1 MFMRIYL
8 LCLITGCCVLQGTA
22 QSIDSLERILA
33 RPELSTSDRIEQLN
47 LLARELTYVNPIR
60 SIEVSKQAL
69 ELASRTNNE
78 KGKAYAFRN
87 LAGAYSYYGSFYLTI
102 DNMQKAIDIF
112 ERLHDSAGVAN
123 CNISLGHTYRRLR
136 NRPNELQYHKAAYD
150 IFLRLGIPERIG
162 VTAHNLGE
170 TYFNIGDYEK
180 SFALT
185 AKAIVINDSLHNLS
199 VLSSCYKV
207 MGNLYLHRKEYEK
220 SEQNF
225 LQVLAISDKLGPLSQ
240 KQATIEAMIQ
250 LAALYEERSQQD
262 KKLQILNRA
271 ATFVK
276 ENKLTDYVEA
286 VYIQL
291 VEEYI
296 KRNNGEKA
304 REIIQ
309 AFKSTRDTL
318 TRIQLEDKNRLTL
331 GFIQLFELEKKNTQL
346 AEENRQQESRLKTRN
361 GIMTGV
367 GLFTL
372 ILLILLFLLIRNF
385 RKLKKTNQ
393 LLVKQDNIITSQN
406 SKLAELNATKDKFFS
421 VVSHDMKAPLNSLW
435 SFANLLEEKMDTL
448 QRDQILMLVRELRQ
462 HLESTTKMT
471 DNLMTWAKL
480 QMKEMTTSPAN
491 IVVSDIVTDVLNLYQ
506 EIAQTKNIKIQQQV
520 PATATVWAD
529 KNQVT
534 FIIRNLVN
542 NAVKYTSRGG
552 QILISGEKSKD
563 NKFVIKVADTGNGIQ
578 EAIITKLFTAEP
590 IHSMRGTAGE
600 QGSGLGLK
608 LCHEFTQL
616 NQGSLLVASKS
627 GQGTVFSLVLP
638 VRAEDPLQFTLL

>member
-1 MFMRIYL
+1 MFKRIYL
-8 LCLITGCCVLQGTA
+8 ICLLASCCMLQSKA
-22 QSIDSLERILA
+22 QPIDSLERILA
-33 RPELSTSDRIEQLN
+33 RPDLSTAGRVEQLN

-69 ELASRTNNE
+69 ELASRSDNE
-78 KGKAYAFRN
+78 KGKAYAYRN

-102 DNMQKAIDIF
+102 DNLQKAQEIF

-150 IFLRLGIPERIG
+150 IFLRMGIQERIG

-185 AKAIVINDSLHNLS
+185 TKAIIINDSLHNLS

-207 MGNLYLHRKEYEK
+207 MGNLYLQRKEYEK
-220 SEQNF
+220 AEQNF
-225 LQVLAISDKLGPLSQ
+225 LQVLAISDKLGALSQ

-250 LAALYEERSQQD
+250 LAALYGERAQQD
-262 KKLQILNRA
+262 KKLHILNRA
-271 ATFVK
+271 AGFVK

-291 VEEYI
+291 VDEYI

-304 REIIQ
+304 REIMQ

-318 TRIQLEDKNRLTL
+318 TKIQLEDKNRLTL
-331 GFIQLFELEKKNTQL
+331 GFIQLFELEKKNTKL
-346 AEENRQQESRLKTRN
+346 AEENRQQELRLKTRN
-361 GIMTGV
+361 GIMAGV
-367 GLFTL
+367 GLFT
-372 ILLILLFLLIRNF
+372 ITLLIMLFLLIRNF

-393 LLVKQDNIITSQN
+393 LLVKQDSIITSQN

-435 SFANLLEEKMDTL
+435 SFANLLEEKLDTL
-448 QRDQILMLVRELRQ
+448 HRDQILMLVRELRQ

-480 QMKEMTTSPAN
+480 QMKEMSTNPGNTPVKE
-491 IVVSDIVTDVLNLYQ
+491 IVDDVVALYQ
-506 EIAQTKNIKIQQQV
+506 EIAQAKDIKLQQHV
-520 PATATVWAD
+520 PEGAMLWAD

-552 QILISGEKSKD
+552 QILISGEKGKE
-563 NKFVIKVADTGNGIQ
+563 NKFVIKVTDNGNGIQ
-578 EAIITKLFTAEP
+578 DAIITKLFTAEP

-616 NQGSLLVASKS
+616 NKGSLLVASKS

-638 VRAEDPLQFTLL
+638 TGPSDKQTAPVR

>member
-1 MFMRIYL
+1 MRVIFIYL
-8 LCLITGCCVLQGTA
+8 ISCCITFQVAA

-33 RPELSTSDRIEQLN
+33 RPELSNAERVEQLN

-112 ERLHDSAGVAN
+112 ERLNDSAGVAN

-170 TYFNIGDYEK
+170 TYLNIGDYDK
-180 SFALT
+180 SFTLT

-207 MGNLYLHRKEYEK
+207 MGNLYLQRKEYEK
-220 SEQNF
+220 AEQNF
-225 LQVLAISDKLGPLSQ
+225 LQVLSISDKLGALSQ

-250 LAALYEERSQQD
+250 LAALYDQREQQD
-262 KKLQILNRA
+262 KKLQLLNRA
-271 ATFVK
+271 AAFVK

-309 AFKSTRDTL
+309 VFKSTRDSL
-318 TRIQLEDKNRLTL
+318 TKIQLEDKNRLTL
-331 GFIQLFELEKKNTQL
+331 GFIQLFELEKKNNQL
-346 AEENRQQESRLKTRN
+346 AEENRQQELRLKTRN
-361 GIMTGV
+361 GMMAGV

-393 LLVKQDNIITSQN
+393 LLVRQDNIITTQN

-480 QMKEMTTSPAN
+480 QMKEMKTSPAN
-491 IVVSDIVTDVLNLYQ
+491 IPVNDIVDDVLNLYQ
-506 EIAQTKNIKIQQQV
+506 EIAQTKDIKIQQKV
-520 PATATVWAD
+520 PADATVWAD
-529 KNQVT
+529 KNQIT

-552 QILISGEKSKD
+552 QILITGENGKE

-578 EAIITKLFTAEP
+578 ETIITKLFTAEP

-638 VRAEDPLQFTLL
+638 IRAEAPLHFTSK

>member
-150 IFLRLGIPERIG
+150 IFLKLGIPERIG

-185 AKAIVINDSLHNLS
+185 NKAIIINDSLHNLP

-207 MGNLYLHRKEYEK
+207 MGNLFLQRKEYEK
-220 SEQNF
+220 AENNF
-225 LQVLAISDKLGPLSQ
+225 QQVLSISEKLGPLSQ
-240 KQATIEAMIQ
+240 KQATIETMIQ
-250 LAALYEERSQQD
+250 LAALYEQLGRHDQ
-262 KKLQILNRA
+262 KLQLLNRA
-271 ATFVK
+271 AAFVK
-276 ENKLTDYVEA
+276 DNKLTDYVEK

-291 VEEYI
+291 LEEYI
-296 KRNNGEKA
+296 KRNNSEKSE
-304 REIIQ
+304 EIIQ
-309 AFKSTRDTL
+309 AFKTTRDTL
-318 TRIQLEDKNRLTL
+318 SKIQLEDKNRLTL
-331 GFIQLFELEKKNTQL
+331 GFIQLFDLEKKNSLL
-346 AEENRQQESRLKTRN
+346 AEQNRQQQERLKTRN
-361 GIMTGV
+361 LIVAGV

-372 ILLILLFLLIRNF
+372 LLLILLFLLIRNF
-385 RKLKKTNQ
+385 RKLKNTNQ
-393 LLVKQDNIITSQN
+393 LLVKQDGIITSQN
-406 SKLAELNATKDKFFS
+406 ARLAELNATKDKFFS

-435 SFANLLEEKMDTL
+435 SFANLLEEKLDTL
-448 QRDQILMLVRELRQ
+448 HRDQILMLVRELRQ

-480 QMKEMTTSPAN
+480 QMKEMSTTPAFVPVKD
-491 IVVSDIVTDVLNLYQ
+491 IVSDVLSLYQ
-506 EIAQTKNIKIQQQV
+506 EIAQAKDIKLQQQI
-520 PATATVWAD
+520 PAGAEIWAD

-552 QILISGEKSKD
+552 HILVSGEKGKD

-578 EAIITKLFTAEP
+578 EAIISKLFTAEP
-590 IHSMRGTAGE
+590 VHSMRGTAGE

-616 NQGSLLVASKS
+616 NKGSLLVASKS

-638 VRAEDPLQFTLL
+638 IRSDAPLQFTTH

>member
-1 MFMRIYL
+1 MRTFL
-8 LCLITGCCVLQGTA
+8 TGLIIGCCLLQTTA
-22 QSIDSLERILA
+22 QPIDSLERILA
-33 RPELSTSDRIEQLN
+33 RPELGATERVEQLN
-47 LLARELTYVNPIR
+47 LLARELTFVNPIR

-69 ELASRTNNE
+69 ELASRSNNE
-78 KGKAYAFRN
+78 KGKAYAYRN

-102 DNMQKAIDIF
+102 DNMQKALDIF

-150 IFLRLGIPERIG
+150 IFLRMGIPERIG

-170 TYFNIGDYEK
+170 TYFNIGDYDK
-180 SFALT
+180 SFTLT

-207 MGNLYLHRKEYEK
+207 MGNLYLQRKEYDK
-220 SEQNF
+220 AEQNL
-225 LQVLAISDKLGPLSQ
+225 LQVLSISDKLGVLSQ

-250 LAALYEERSQQD
+250 LAALYDQRGQQD
-262 KKLQILNRA
+262 KKLQILNQA
-271 ATFVK
+271 AAFVK

-296 KRNNGEKA
+296 KRKNGEKA
-304 REIIQ
+304 REMID

-331 GFIQLFELEKKNTQL
+331 GFIQLFEMEKKNNLL
-346 AEENRQQESRLKTRN
+346 AEENRQQELRLNTRN
-361 GIMTGV
+361 LIMAGV

-372 ILLILLFLLIRNF
+372 VLLVLLFLLIRNF

-393 LLVKQDNIITSQN
+393 LLVKQDNIITTQN

-480 QMKEMTTSPAN
+480 QMKEMKTSPAN
-491 IVVSDIVTDVLNLYQ
+491 ISIKEVVTDVLTLYQ
-506 EIAQTKNIKIQQQV
+506 EIAQSKDIRIQQQV
-520 PATATVWAD
+520 PADATVWAD

-552 QILISGEKSKD
+552 QILITGEKGKE

-627 GQGTVFSLVLP
+627 GQGTVFSLVLSIRP
-638 VRAEDPLQFTLL
+638 ETAPQFSSL

>member
-1 MFMRIYL
+1 M
-8 LCLITGCCVLQGTA
+8 LQGLS
-22 QSIDSLERILA
+22 QPIDSLERILA
-33 RPELSTSDRIEQLN
+33 RKDLSTADRIEQLN
-47 LLARELTYVNPIR
+47 LLARELTYANPIR

-69 ELASRTNNE
+69 ELASKSKNE
-78 KGKAYAFRN
+78 KGKAYAYRN

-102 DNMQKAIDIF
+102 DNMQKALEIF

-150 IFLRLGIPERIG
+150 IFLRLGIQERIG

-170 TYFNIGDYEK
+170 TYFNIGDYTK
-180 SFALT
+180 SLPLT
-185 AKAIVINDSLHNLS
+185 EKAIRINDSLHNLS

-207 MGNLYLHRKEYEK
+207 MGNIHLIRKEYEK
-220 SEQNF
+220 AEINF
-225 LQVLAISDKLGPLSQ
+225 RQVLSISDKLGVNSQ

-250 LAALYEERSQQD
+250 LAVLYDQQQFHD
-262 KKLQILNRA
+262 KKLQILNQA
-271 ATFVK
+271 AAFVN
-276 ENKLTDYVEA
+276 ENKLTDYVEP
-286 VYIQL
+286 VYIKL

-296 KRNNGEKA
+296 KRNNREKA
-304 REIIQ
+304 LEIMH
-309 AFKSTRDTL
+309 AYNSTRDSL
-318 TRIQLEDKNRLTL
+318 TKIQLEDKNRLTL
-331 GFIQLFELEKKNTQL
+331 GFIQLFEMEKKNTQL
-346 AEENRQQESRLKTRN
+346 AQENMKQEERLNSRN
-361 GIMTGV
+361 MIMTGV
-367 GLFTL
+367 GIFTL
-372 ILLILLFLLIRNF
+372 LLLLLLFLLIRNI
-385 RKLKKTNQ
+385 RKLKNTNA
-393 LLVKQDNIITSQN
+393 LLVKQDSIITSQN

-448 QRDQILMLVRELRQ
+448 HRDQILMLVRELRQ

-480 QMKEMTTSPAN
+480 QMKEMKTTPA
-491 IVVSDIVTDVLNLYQ
+491 ITPVKDIVADIISLYQ
-506 EIAQTKNIKIQQQV
+506 EIAQAKDIKLQMQI
-520 PATATVWAD
+520 PAEASVWAD
-529 KNQVT
+529 KNQVN

-552 QILISGEKSKD
+552 QILVSGEPGKD
-563 NKFVIKVADTGNGIQ
+563 NKFIIKVADTGNGIQ
-578 EAIITKLFTAEP
+578 EAIITKLFSAEP

-616 NQGSLLVASKS
+616 NKGSLLVASKS

-638 VRAEDPLQFTLL
+638 TQPEDPLRFTMH

>member
-1 MFMRIYL
+1 MRSL
-8 LCLITGCCVLQGTA
+8 AVLLITTLLALQSSS
-22 QSIDSLERILA
+22 QSVDSLERMLA
-33 RPELSTSDRIEQLN
+33 QKKMTPDERASHLN

-60 SIEVSKQAL
+60 SIELAKEAL
-69 ELASRTNNE
+69 ESATRTGNE
-78 KGKAYAFRN
+78 KEKAYAYRN

-102 DNMQKAIDIF
+102 DNMQKALDIF

-123 CNISLGHTYRRLR
+123 CNISLGHTYRRLH

-150 IFLRLGIPERIG
+150 IFLKLGIPERIG

-185 AKAIVINDSLHNLS
+185 NKAIIINDSLHNLP

-207 MGNLYLHRKEYEK
+207 MGNLFLQRKEYEK
-220 SEQNF
+220 AENNF
-225 LQVLAISDKLGPLSQ
+225 QQVLSISEKLGPLSQ
-240 KQATIEAMIQ
+240 KQATIETMIQ
-250 LAALYEERSQQD
+250 LAALYEQLGRNEQ
-262 KKLQILNRA
+262 KLQLLNRA
-271 ATFVK
+271 AAFVK
-276 ENKLTDYVEA
+276 DNKLTDYVEK

-291 VEEYI
+291 LEEYI
-296 KRNNGEKA
+296 KRNNSEKSE
-304 REIIQ
+304 EIIQ
-309 AFKSTRDTL
+309 AFKTTRDTL
-318 TRIQLEDKNRLTL
+318 SKIQLEDKNRLTL
-331 GFIQLFELEKKNTQL
+331 GFIQLFDLEKKNSLL
-346 AEENRQQESRLKTRN
+346 AEQNRQQQERLKTRN
-361 GIMTGV
+361 LIVAGV

-372 ILLILLFLLIRNF
+372 LLLILLFLLIRNF
-385 RKLKKTNQ
+385 RKLKNTNQ
-393 LLVKQDNIITSQN
+393 LLVKQDGIITSQN
-406 SKLAELNATKDKFFS
+406 ARLAELNATKDKFFS

-435 SFANLLEEKMDTL
+435 SFANLLEEKLDTL
-448 QRDQILMLVRELRQ
+448 HRDQILMLVRELRQ

-480 QMKEMTTSPAN
+480 QMKEMSTTPAFVPVKD
-491 IVVSDIVTDVLNLYQ
+491 IVSDVLSLYQ
-506 EIAQTKNIKIQQQV
+506 EIAQAKDIKLQQQI
-520 PATATVWAD
+520 PAGAEVWAD

-552 QILISGEKSKD
+552 QILVSGEKGKD

-578 EAIITKLFTAEP
+578 EAIISKLFTAEP
-590 IHSMRGTAGE
+590 VHSMRGTAGE

-608 LCHEFTQL
+608 LCYEFTQL
-616 NQGSLLVASKS
+616 NKGSLLVASKS

-638 VRAEDPLQFTLL
+638 IRSDAPLQFTTH